1 MNTTLKNTGM
11 KRCAFVLMCLMLST
25 PVRAD
30 EEGYRSFSDT
40 QGRTF
45 KGRLMEYDAVSESV
59 TLKRSDGK
67 TGRMQLARFS
77 DTDRLFILDWGASRR
92 FQEGLEFMPTLS
104 STAVSKQESGISD
117 ATKKVFDSVYKIR
130 LMNRTNAPFEK
141 IHFEY
146 CIFYNQGER
155 KGRTVRYEEG
165 SCYGKGI
172 VEMLRPSSELVGE
185 TKSIRL
191 YTVENRSGTFG
202 NDAKSLANVHGI
214 WLRLK
219 TKLPSGREM
228 MREYRTSED
237 IEWKWAPYSFGAGQ
251 NEGEHEQ
258 TFHYVK

>member
-25 PVRAD
+25 PVFSD
-30 EEGYRSFSDT
+30 EAYRTFSDT

-45 KGRLMEYDAVSESV
+45 KGRLIDFEAASETV
-59 TLKRSDGK
+59 VLMRSGGK
-67 TGRMQLARFS
+67 TGRMQLAMFS
-77 DTDRLFILDWGASRR
+77 DADRLFILDWRASHR
-92 FQEGLEFMPTLS
+92 FQEGLEFMPTLN
-104 STAVSKQESGISD
+104 STPVSKKESGISD
-117 ATKKVFDSVYKIR
+117 ATKEVIDSVYKIR
-130 LMNRTNAPFEK
+130 LMNRTDAPFEK

-165 SCYGKGI
+165 SCYGKGV
-172 VEMLRPSSELVGE
+172 VELLRPSSELVGE

-191 YTVENRSGTFG
+191 YTEDSRSGAFG
-202 NDAKSLANVHGI
+202 SDASSLANVHGI

-219 TKLPSGREM
+219 TKLPSGKEM

-251 NEGEHEQ
+251 NEGAHEQ
-258 TFHYVK
+258 TFHYIK